1 VTEVSVPAE
10 STPAVETPAVET
22 QPTSSAPVA
31 TVERV
36 RESTIEKPTRAVWTI
51 PDEMKAANPT
61 VTRKAIV
68 DECVRRGVAFY
79 TARTQ
84 YQRWSKAAK
93 PGPASTAS

>member
-36 RESTIEKPTRAVWTI
+36 PGVHHREAHQGGLDQRFRVHSGLIDALGLKRFEGTGA
-51 PDEMKAANPT
+51 DESS
-61 VTRKAIV
+61 
-68 DECVRRGVAFY
+68 EG
-79 TARTQ
+79 
-84 YQRWSKAAK
+84 
-93 PGPASTAS
+93 